1 MYAIPRVDNTEKI
14 RSRKRAH
21 HIGIDSDSDSDA
33 DFLPRKKN
41 TCGAEFDI
49 LMNEIFAMQ
58 DQLRRILQLIVM
70 KIPMALQSLLMDSFK
85 CHICQ
90 KRPSAPLSSL
100 HAAANLL

>member
-21 HIGIDSDSDSDA
+21 HIGTDSDSDSDA

-41 TCGAEFDI
+41 TCGAEF
-49 LMNEIFAMQ
+49 
-58 DQLRRILQLIVM
+58 
-70 KIPMALQSLLMDSFK
+70 
-85 CHICQ
+85 
-90 KRPSAPLSSL
+90 APLSSL

>member
-41 TCGAEFDI
+41 TCGAEFDS
-49 LMNEIFAMQ
+49 LENKVLAMQ
-58 DQLRRILQLIVM
+58 LQLI
-70 KIPMALQSLLMDSFK
+70 IE
-85 CHICQ
+85 
-90 KRPSAPLSSL
+90 
-100 HAAANLL
+100 